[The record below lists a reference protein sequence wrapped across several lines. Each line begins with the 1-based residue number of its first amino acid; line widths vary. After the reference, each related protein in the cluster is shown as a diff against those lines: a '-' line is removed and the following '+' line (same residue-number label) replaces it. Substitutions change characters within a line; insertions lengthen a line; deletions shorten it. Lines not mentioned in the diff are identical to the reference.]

1 MENLF
6 YKYINFILFLVVV
19 VSAFSGFIL
28 CYVGDWSSDQAF
40 ITAIAVFLFLMIPV
54 AFKMHKKPRD

>member
-6 YKYINFILFLVVV
+6 YKYINLVLFLVVA
-19 VSAFSGFIL
+19 VSSFSGFLL
-28 CYVGDWSSDQAF
+28 CYVGHWSSDQAF

-54 AFKMHKKPRD
+54 SFKMHKKPKD